1 MAYTLFDL
9 TYMVAREL
17 RVVFEGT
24 ATGGAVNQVADTLW
38 LTSYNDDHFNR
49 GGVWI
54 LRDAGGAGAAPENE
68 YQRVL
73 DFTQSTGLITTAG
86 NWSGTSAVA
95 AGDRYAVCNEQYPL
109 DILIQCINEVLTDIR
124 VPTTNI
130 TTITTAGSKTEYDL
144 PAAVLDED
152 IEVYMQQVTSDT
164 DDNAWLPW
172 HGWYIEETGTGVA
185 KKLIFLTQPPYTRAV
200 KIVYYLPHAELLVN
214 TDKLREGVNVSRVVL
229 DSALRCLLWK
239 AGQKGTADAVLTAR
253 ITELQSRVERMKWV
267 NAPNRY
273 KTKLATLGDID
284 QYGERLVY

>member
-24 ATGGAVNQVADTLW
+24 ATGGAANQVADTLW
-38 LTSYNDDHFNR
+38 LASYSDDHFNR

-86 NWSGTSAVA
+86 NFSAAVA
-95 AGDRYAVCNEQYPL
+95 AGDRYAVNNEQYPL
-109 DILIQCINEVLTDIR
+109 DIIIQCINEALTDIR
-124 VPTTNI
+124 VPTVNTS
-130 TTITTAGSKTEYDL
+130 TITTASAKTEYDL
-144 PAAVLDED
+144 PSAVLDED

-164 DDNAWLPW
+164 DDNAWTPW
-172 HGWYIEETGTGVA
+172 HSWYIEETGTGTA
-185 KKLIFLTQPPYTRAV
+185 KKLIFLTQPPYTRVV
-200 KIVYYLPHAELLVN
+200 KIVYYIPHAELLVN

-229 DSALRCLLWK
+229 DSALRCLFWK
-239 AGQKGTADAVLTAR
+239 AGQKGAADEVLAAR
-253 ITELQSRVERMKWV
+253 IAELQPRLERMKWV
-267 NAPNRY
+267 NATNRH
-273 KTKLATLGDID
+273 KTKLATMGDID